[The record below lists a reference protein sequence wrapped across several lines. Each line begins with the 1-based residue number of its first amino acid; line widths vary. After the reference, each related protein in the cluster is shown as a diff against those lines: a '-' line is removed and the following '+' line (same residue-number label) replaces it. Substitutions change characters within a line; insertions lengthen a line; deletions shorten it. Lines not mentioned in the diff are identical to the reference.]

1 MSCGAQS
8 ASYIKFAPT
17 GRFRSGQTGQT
28 VNLLALRL
36 RWFESSPAQ
45 FFPIDVWMANHLLT
59 PGDIKQRTPLAGLS
73 GLFAG
78 HRRADHHRTR
88 RHLHSRPRRNRVR
101 RRPVAAPLAGVPR
114 LQLMGDP
121 QRSGR

>member
-45 FFPIDVWMANHLLT
+45 FFPSDVWVANRLSCARRHKTAL
-59 PGDIKQRTPLAGLS
+59 QRTPLAGLS

-78 HRRADHHRTR
+78 HRRADHRRIR
-88 RHLHSRPRRNRVR
+88 RHRHNRVRPRR
-101 RRPVAAPLAGVPR
+101 VAGPLAGVPR
-114 LQLMGDP
+114 LRLTADP